1 MLDNVASADV
11 YTDFNGLAKLKLAAR
26 QKTPEAIKEV
36 ARQFESVFIGMVLKS
51 MREAGGSEGGILD
64 NDQSK
69 FYQEMHDQ
77 QLSIH
82 LAGEP
87 GIGLAALIERQLS
100 PQQYDVQDKLGLA
113 DYQARPVMLA
123 EPIKAKS
130 VAVQADKVR
139 PIAATVT
146 SEIKMSE
153 INSPQ
158 DFVRELK
165 AAATQAAKDLGVDAK
180 VLLAQAALETGW
192 GKSVIKM
199 TDGQSSFNLF
209 NIKAHNNW
217 TGKQAAINTLEYDKG
232 GVARQEKAHFRAY
245 DSYQDSFNDYV
256 RFIKENPRYQQA
268 LKQHGEPE
276 QYMHELQAAG
286 YATDPVYAN
295 KVMRIYHSEALSSLD
310 KLAAMAEGV
319 KE

>member
-1 MLDNVASADV
+1 MLDNIASADV
-11 YTDFNGLAKLKLAAR
+11 YTDFNGLAKLKLEAK
-26 QKTPEAIKEV
+26 QQTPAAIKEV

-51 MREAGGSEGGILD
+51 MREASGSEGGILD
-64 NDQSK
+64 NNQSK

-77 QLSIH
+77 QLSVH

-100 PQQYDVQDKLGLA
+100 PKQYEMQDKLGLT
-113 DYQARPVMLA
+113 DYQERPVMRADPIKARPVA
-123 EPIKAKS
+123 VNSDKA
-130 VAVQADKVR
+130 Q
-139 PIAATVT
+139 PIASAMTR
-146 SEIKMSE
+146 EIK
-153 INSPQ
+153 SPQ
-158 DFVRELK
+158 DFVRELQ
-165 AAATQAAKDLGVDAK
+165 AAATQAAKALGVDSK

-192 GKSVIKM
+192 GKNVIKM

-217 TGKQAAINTLEYDKG
+217 TGKQATINTLEYDKG
-232 GVARQEKAHFRAY
+232 GVARQEKARFRAY

-268 LKQHGEPE
+268 LKQRSEPE

-295 KVMRIYHSEALSSLD
+295 KVMRIYHSETLSNLD
-310 KLAAMAEGV
+310 KLTAMTEGV

>member
-11 YTDFNGLAKLKLAAR
+11 YTDFNGLAKLKLEAK
-26 QKTPEAIKEV
+26 QQTPAAIKEV

-77 QLSIH
+77 QLSVH

-100 PQQYDVQDKLGLA
+100 PQQYNVQDKLGLA

-123 EPIKAKS
+123 EPIKAKP
-130 VAVQADKVR
+130 VDVKVDKAQ
-139 PIAATVT
+139 PIAPAIARG
-146 SEIKMSE
+146 IKLSE

-192 GKSVIKM
+192 GKSVIK
-199 TDGQSSFNLF
+199 
-209 NIKAHNNW
+209 
-217 TGKQAAINTLEYDKG
+217 
-232 GVARQEKAHFRAY
+232 
-245 DSYQDSFNDYV
+245 
-256 RFIKENPRYQQA
+256 
-268 LKQHGEPE
+268 
-276 QYMHELQAAG
+276 
-286 YATDPVYAN
+286 
-295 KVMRIYHSEALSSLD
+295 
-310 KLAAMAEGV
+310 
-319 KE
+319 

>member
-1 MLDNVASADV
+1 MLGNVASADV
-11 YTDFNGLAKLKLAAR
+11 YTDFNGLAKLKLEAR
-26 QKTPEAIKEV
+26 QQTPAAIKEV

-100 PQQYDVQDKLGLA
+100 PQQYDAQDKLGLA

-130 VAVQADKVR
+130 VAIQADKVR

-146 SEIKMSE
+146 SEI
-153 INSPQ
+153 NSPQ
-158 DFVRELK
+158 DFVREGK

-209 NIKAHNNW
+209 NIKAHHNW
-217 TGKQAAINTLEYDKG
+217 TGKQAAINTLEYDEG
-232 GVARQEKAHFRAY
+232 GVARQEKARFRAY

-268 LKQHGEPE
+268 LKQQGEPE

-310 KLAAMAEGV
+310 KAAAMVEGV